1 MILVREIHKSFSK
14 VRAVR
19 GVSFGVGRGEIV
31 GLLGPNGA
39 GKSTTMRIV
48 TGYLR
53 PDRGAVEIDGLDTLA
68 DSLQAR
74 RRIGY
79 LPESAPLY
87 PEMSVRGYLDFRARL
102 FGLDRPARRR
112 ALALAMERCQL
123 TGVAGRRVG
132 QLSKGFRQRVG
143 LASAILHDPPVLILD
158 EPSNGLDPSQI
169 RQTRSLVRE
178 LAEDRTM
185 IVSSHILPE
194 VERLVTRLVVIAGGR
209 VRADGPLD
217 AIVRARGGMLVEV
230 DVTEPAAKPGAL
242 ESLLGE
248 IRGIAGVGAV
258 ERDGAGSGRA
268 RLRFRIEESAKDPRP
283 EIAHRIV
290 QSGHALR
297 EMREVR
303 PTLERAFMDLI
314 EEGEASPCEPR

>member
-1 MILVREIHKSFSK
+1 
-14 VRAVR
+14 
-19 GVSFGVGRGEIV
+19 
-31 GLLGPNGA
+31 
-39 GKSTTMRIV
+39 
-48 TGYLR
+48 
-53 PDRGAVEIDGLDTLA
+53 
-68 DSLQAR
+68 
-74 RRIGY
+74 
-79 LPESAPLY
+79 
-87 PEMSVRGYLDFRARL
+87 
-102 FGLDRPARRR
+102 
-112 ALALAMERCQL
+112 
-123 TGVAGRRVG
+123 
-132 QLSKGFRQRVG
+132 
-143 LASAILHDPPVLILD
+143 
-158 EPSNGLDPSQI
+158 
-169 RQTRSLVRE
+169 
-178 LAEDRTM
+178 M